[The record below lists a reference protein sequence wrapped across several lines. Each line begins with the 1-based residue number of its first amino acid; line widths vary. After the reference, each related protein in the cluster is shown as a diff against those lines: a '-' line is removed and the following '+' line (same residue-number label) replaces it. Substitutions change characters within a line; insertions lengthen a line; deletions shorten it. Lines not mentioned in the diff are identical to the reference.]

1 MLLKGCKMA
10 KRIELDVG
18 ERRII
23 NDMAVE
29 CTLSSTIGE
38 NKFSCRYCA
47 LSNMDCSLIACI
59 PDERKDG
66 ENVYFK
72 RVE

>member
-1 MLLKGCKMA
+1 MERM
-10 KRIELDVG
+10 IELDVG

-29 CTLSSTIGE
+29 CAATDKQNGCSI
-38 NKFSCRYCA
+38 CA
-47 LSNMDCSLIACI
+47 LRDTNCAMMACI
-59 PDERKDG
+59 SWDRKDG
-66 ENVYFK
+66 NNVYFK

>member
-1 MLLKGCKMA
+1 MLLKGCKMD
-10 KRIELDVG
+10 KQIELDVG

-29 CTLSSTIGE
+29 CTISCEMLGCSKCAF
-38 NKFSCRYCA
+38 KFT
-47 LSNMDCSLIACI
+47 DCSMIACT
-59 PDERKDG
+59 PWERKDLLY
-66 ENVYFK
+66 VYFK